1 MDPHVD
7 YETLPMMENA
17 QEGRVEAIAAGNG
30 RIPVIEQRLGTIEA
44 GVKEI
49 KELVLE
55 SNQRAEASR
64 MTLALVV
71 RDQAQCEQ
79 EMIRISD
86 VLRAKA
92 DAKDLEEM
100 RKQIRNPLGLFVGGG
115 VTVAAL
121 VQALPLLFNAIKGGP

>member
-1 MDPHVD
+1 M
-7 YETLPMMENA
+7 
-17 QEGRVEAIAAGNG
+17 EAIAAGNG
-30 RIPVIEQRLGTIEA
+30 RIPVIEQRLGTIET

-71 RDQAQCEQ
+71 RDQAKCEQ
-79 EMIRISD
+79 EMTRVSD